1 MKLKLLFA
9 MCIASAGMYAQ
20 TTHMIDWKMGVA
32 AADASK
38 TIATGDTVMWMWADG
53 STHTVTSDTGATE
66 AFDSG
71 TLSGANQT
79 YSHTF
84 TKAGVS
90 SYACSFHSTMKGT
103 ITVTATAGV
112 KDINKLQLRVYP
124 NPATDVI
131 TIDGVKTIDNVAVYD
146 ISGRQIFS
154 AAASTPVVKVY
165 LDNYAAGTYIVKVT
179 AEGKTQSMS
188 IVKK

>member
-9 MCIASAGMYAQ
+9 MCIVSAGMHAQ
-20 TTHMIDWKMGVA
+20 TTHMITWKMGVS

-38 TIATGDTVMWMWADG
+38 TIATGDSVMWMWGDA
-53 STHTVTSDTGATE
+53 SSHTVTSATGAAET
-66 AFDSG
+66 FDSG
-71 TLSGANQT
+71 TLSGT
-79 YSHTF
+79 TSEYSHMF

-103 ITVTATAGV
+103 ITVSTTAGV
-112 KDINKLQLRVYP
+112 KDINKLQLRIYP
-124 NPATDVI
+124 NPAIDVI
-131 TIDGVKTIDNVAVYD
+131 TIDGVKTIDYVAVYD

-179 AEGKTQSMS
+179 AEGKTQS
-188 IVKK
+188 INVIKK